1 MSLIFLLIFSY
12 RSTGRVLP
20 FPRLVG
26 LHKERGIMKVKAKQ
40 EFGLIIDATIGRTR
54 NLGEEWEVTEERAKV
69 LLNAGLVTVVEEPE
83 IRVAAPE
90 EIEEIKPKK
99 RGRPKKS

>member
-1 MSLIFLLIFSY
+1 
-12 RSTGRVLP
+12 
-20 FPRLVG
+20 
-26 LHKERGIMKVKAKQ
+26 MKVKAKQ

-83 IRVAAPE
+83 IRMAAPE

-99 RGRPKKS
+99 RGRPKKA

>member
-1 MSLIFLLIFSY
+1 
-12 RSTGRVLP
+12 
-20 FPRLVG
+20 
-26 LHKERGIMKVKAKQ
+26 MKVRAKQ

-83 IRVAAPE
+83 VIKAAPE
-90 EIEEIKPKK
+90 EIEEVKPKK
-99 RGRPKKS
+99 RGRPKKA

>member
-1 MSLIFLLIFSY
+1 
-12 RSTGRVLP
+12 
-20 FPRLVG
+20 
-26 LHKERGIMKVKAKQ
+26 MKVKAKQ

-69 LLNAGLVTVVEEPE
+69 LLNAGLVTVVEPE

-99 RGRPKKS
+99 RGRPKKA